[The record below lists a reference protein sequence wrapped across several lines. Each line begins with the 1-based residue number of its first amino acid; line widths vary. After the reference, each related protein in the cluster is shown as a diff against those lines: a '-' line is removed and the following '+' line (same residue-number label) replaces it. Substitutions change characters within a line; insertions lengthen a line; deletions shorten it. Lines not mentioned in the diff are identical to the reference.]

1 MLKDLHDIFESL
13 KDAVTSNMAIFC
25 IYTMVISSLSFV
37 TFLMLT
43 TGHLVTGFGTG
54 SIGGIISV
62 ASMLVYI
69 QALQVEGDKN

>member
-1 MLKDLHDIFESL
+1 MLKDLLDIFESL
-13 KDAVTSNMAIFC
+13 KDAVTSNMAVFC

-43 TGHLVTGFGTG
+43 TGHFVTGLATA
-54 SIGGIISV
+54 SIGGIIAL

-69 QALQVEGDKN
+69 QVLQVEDNKN